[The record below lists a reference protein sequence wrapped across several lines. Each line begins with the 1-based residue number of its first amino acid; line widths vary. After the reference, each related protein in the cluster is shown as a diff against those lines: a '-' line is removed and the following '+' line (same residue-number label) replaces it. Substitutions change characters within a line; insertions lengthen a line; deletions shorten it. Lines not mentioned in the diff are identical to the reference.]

1 VSLSVAGNAS
11 LNTVTANTFLAG
23 DGSAATP
30 SIALSNDPDTGLYRY
45 AGDFLGIS
53 TGGTAR
59 AYFNSSGLSLLSGG
73 YMYVGGGSESNPSFA
88 FTDDT
93 NTGMY
98 RVAADTLGFVT
109 NEQTRLQVNN
119 SVFNISNTVGLMAN
133 GSTGTTGQVLTS
145 NGTATYWSTVSGG
158 GFTNGSSISVADL
171 TITGGLTANGSTG
184 SSGQIL
190 ASNGTSL
197 YWTTQS
203 SGSGAFVSRTYTGT
217 GACTQ
222 FTVTDGVSNNSLLVM
237 ENGIVQTPS
246 TDYSVSGTTLTF
258 TAAPASSVNIQ
269 IRELAVVA
277 TLDSA
282 TSYAANNLTA
292 VSTITVGN
300 STVNSVI
307 NSTSISANIGNF
319 TGTVSY
325 TLTGTSTTGGAQ
337 IYLNGATQN
346 RIDFNTNGVAA
357 PTYTTR
363 SAGTK
368 VALYPA
374 ISGSSVDY
382 ALGVDTGAL
391 WTSIPGND
399 AGQFFKWYGGET
411 QVGSL
416 SGTGMMNI
424 IGAVNAASH
433 TVGSNFIANSSQLTL
448 TGIPLSANGSTGTAG
463 QLLYSNG
470 TTGSPYWAADNSSTA
485 YSNATAYSSN
495 ATNISSGTIS
505 PARLPQANTTSNGA
519 VIILDSVSNTSISI
533 YAASANS
540 VKTAYDAAINANTA
554 ASDAYTNATLYSSNA
569 TNISSGTLN
578 TGRLPGTISIST
590 AFSVGNSTVNTAITP
605 VSIDT
610 DGTLSVLG
618 VATFSNTVQMSNNI
632 IANVA
637 DPIDPRDAV
646 NKQYVD
652 TFIEGLHIHA
662 SVEAATTDT
671 LAVITGGT
679 VTYNN
684 GTSGVG
690 ATLTLSVALTTLDG
704 YSLLP
709 GNRILVK
716 NEANTAHN
724 GIYERTSSTVLTR
737 AQDTDSGVEIA
748 GGDFTFVTNGTLYNN
763 SGWVQTESVT
773 TVGTDAILYTQFS
786 GAGTYTAG
794 NYLYLSGSQFN
805 ANATSSSTASVLIAR
820 DSEGNFA
827 ANTANLITLSSGVI
841 GASSNGLIANST
853 IITVGNTS
861 VNVAITTGG
870 ITSSGGSGVNPSS
883 NTIGTALG
891 TTSQRWVI
899 TANSIT
905 TSGSGTIGTTLD
917 AGNTTIAGFAN
928 VTGTI
933 QGGSSLTI
941 AGAAS
946 GITTLAAGNTTITGF
961 VNATSTVTSNTVSLR
976 GSSGSFAATLNP
988 TTLTASRTVTIPD
1001 ETFTIGFRNIPPVG
1015 TKTSSY
1021 TLTTSD
1027 VGKYVQIGSG
1037 GSIVIPDAT
1046 FTEGDA
1052 INIFNNTSGSI
1063 TITCSITTAY
1073 IAGADTDVASV
1084 TLATRGMAT
1093 ILFISSTVCVIAGN
1107 IT

>member
-1 VSLSVAGNAS
+1 
-11 LNTVTANTFLAG
+11 
-23 DGSAATP
+23 
-30 SIALSNDPDTGLYRY
+30 
-45 AGDFLGIS
+45 
-53 TGGTAR
+53 
-59 AYFNSSGLSLLSGG
+59 
-73 YMYVGGGSESNPSFA
+73 
-88 FTDDT
+88 
-93 NTGMY
+93 
-98 RVAADTLGFVT
+98 
-109 NEQTRLQVNN
+109 
-119 SVFNISNTVGLMAN
+119 
-133 GSTGTTGQVLTS
+133 
-145 NGTATYWSTVSGG
+145 
-158 GFTNGSSISVADL
+158 
-171 TITGGLTANGSTG
+171 
-184 SSGQIL
+184 
-190 ASNGTSL
+190 
-197 YWTTQS
+197 
-203 SGSGAFVSRTYTGT
+203 
-217 GACTQ
+217 
-222 FTVTDGVSNNSLLVM
+222 
-237 ENGIVQTPS
+237 
-246 TDYSVSGTTLTF
+246 
-258 TAAPASSVNIQ
+258 
-269 IRELAVVA
+269 
-277 TLDSA
+277 
-282 TSYAANNLTA
+282 
-292 VSTITVGN
+292 
-300 STVNSVI
+300 
-307 NSTSISANIGNF
+307 
-319 TGTVSY
+319 
-325 TLTGTSTTGGAQ
+325 
-337 IYLNGATQN
+337 
-346 RIDFNTNGVAA
+346 
-357 PTYTTR
+357 
-363 SAGTK
+363 
-368 VALYPA
+368 
-374 ISGSSVDY
+374 
-382 ALGVDTGAL
+382 L

-724 GIYERTSSTVLTR
+724 GIYEQMLYYIHSFLVL
-737 AQDTDSGVEIA
+737 AH
-748 GGDFTFVTNGTLYNN
+748 
-763 SGWVQTESVT
+763 
-773 TVGTDAILYTQFS
+773 TQ
-786 GAGTYTAG
+786 
-794 NYLYLSGSQFN
+794 L
-805 ANATSSSTASVLIAR
+805 
-820 DSEGNFA
+820 E
-827 ANTANLITLSSGVI
+827 
-841 GASSNGLIANST
+841 T
-853 IITVGNTS
+853 I
-861 VNVAITTGG
+861 
-870 ITSSGGSGVNPSS
+870 
-883 NTIGTALG
+883 
-891 TTSQRWVI
+891 
-899 TANSIT
+899 SI
-905 TSGSGTIGTTLD
+905 
-917 AGNTTIAGFAN
+917 
-928 VTGTI
+928 
-933 QGGSSLTI
+933 
-941 AGAAS
+941 
-946 GITTLAAGNTTITGF
+946 
-961 VNATSTVTSNTVSLR
+961 
-976 GSSGSFAATLNP
+976 
-988 TTLTASRTVTIPD
+988 
-1001 ETFTIGFRNIPPVG
+1001 
-1015 TKTSSY
+1015 
-1021 TLTTSD
+1021 
-1027 VGKYVQIGSG
+1027 
-1037 GSIVIPDAT
+1037 
-1046 FTEGDA
+1046 
-1052 INIFNNTSGSI
+1052 
-1063 TITCSITTAY
+1063 
-1073 IAGADTDVASV
+1073 
-1084 TLATRGMAT
+1084 
-1093 ILFISSTVCVIAGN
+1093 
-1107 IT
+1107 